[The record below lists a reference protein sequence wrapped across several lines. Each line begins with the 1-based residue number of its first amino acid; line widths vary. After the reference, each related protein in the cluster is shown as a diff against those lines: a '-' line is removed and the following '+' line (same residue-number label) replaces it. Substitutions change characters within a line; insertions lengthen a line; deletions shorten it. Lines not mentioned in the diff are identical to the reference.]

1 MIPLEDLESLDKMVQ
16 ISEKPVWL
24 DESESETTPRS
35 SLRQALIDYSC
46 IVLNVV
52 STIAIVFVNKM
63 YVIIVAVEAFCENP

>member
-1 MIPLEDLESLDKMVQ
+1 MIPLEDLESLDKTVQ

-24 DESESETTPRS
+24 DETEPETPPW

-46 IVLNVV
+46 ILLNVV

-63 YVIIVAVEAFCENP
+63 YVVVDADCEVR